1 MDVREFIFFDTSDS
15 ILFTRTDA
23 ESANWQV
30 DELTLTCLF
39 PYVPEKTIRR
49 GMRIAFEDDDGVL
62 QPFEIR
68 KVRNYEPDRYQEITC
83 EHIVISELTDAH
95 TGEHEFTGVAPA
107 SALSTLLAEQPS
119 GLTNEKRWAVGNVT
133 ATDTS
138 SGDISIGSVW
148 QNVRTIETNWNVYIL
163 PRVTWNESGITGRY
177 LDIIPAAG
185 VWHGLRL
192 SIDKN
197 TDEVGVTVD
206 DTEVKTALFG
216 YGGNSY
222 TMKTDNLDKD
232 KEAVTLVGYTW
243 PGKPSGAA
251 INSTLGYIEDTA
263 ATAMYGRN
271 GVPRF
276 GFYQNGD
283 IDDPAV
289 LAQKTWE
296 ALQTTNKPTVTV
308 DCIVKDLYRLGYHD
322 EKIRLHDTVMIDL
335 LPMNDVLQLEI
346 IKLSV
351 DLLDPTGTRPTIGE
365 YVPNII
371 YIQRQ
376 TMERASGG
384 AGGGISGRR
393 GGETESEAK
402 WSEFQ
407 AEFVVNNTIMSYH
420 AVQVDH
426 DNKVLKAAGMDID
439 ASGVITYAE
448 DNVNMIGSK
457 FTQTANRITQEIT
470 DRSNADSGLSS
481 RITQEAGRITTEIT
495 DRTNA
500 DATLQSSIQ
509 QEANRISQIVTAV
522 GSNGEVTAASIITA
536 IDKDTSSV
544 TISANKIDLN
554 GLVTATEFQTALASI
569 DNLVGDLNVVGAVT
583 VGGNLSAGSLSAE
596 SYSDYKVD
604 GTSIGLGNAYKTI
617 SLSGPNA
624 NNEYTLTATTFD
636 GDSVTI
642 GNFNRGGSSVAS
654 LSPIVVTEQT
664 STVNT
669 TPIYTTGQTGTAIP
683 IDVDATAVYNA
694 GVTYGQ
700 GGNPINVEKGSWQF
714 SLFPTGMSCTFSP
727 SAGTGTSASV
737 LIKTSPTIRGL
748 STSSTTAS
756 FNILDGSQDLFIQNA
771 YLMHENDYAY
781 IVSTNSSPSNSNV
794 MARLY
799 VGGGGTP
806 GENRSV
812 SSLGSIILGEN
823 DIGTTTQ
830 QTLVTYSDNTTDTKP
845 IQIDA
850 SAVYLAGQASGS
862 GLVIEQN
869 KDYGTVTSNQTSYTI
884 SPTSGFGVMRS
895 ATFYVD
901 VPPVNRTATG
911 LQDIIRLPATHTGTA
926 VVQNNTVIYNSGDP
940 TNNFPVLIDAS
951 LVYQAG
957 VNYGSQASGYQLT
970 DVRVEGTPNYFRQ
983 VAVPVSTSTVK
994 GIPNSTTALY
1004 KVDSSGSI
1012 YLRGTAVSQTFF
1024 GTLYSLG
1031 PGNTPHSE
1039 GTGSWFLVS
1048 NTNLDSLYRSSS
1060 LKLSLVTSTYTV
1072 TESTRTGYLPD
1083 SSGNITWYTPGRTVS
1098 DTYYVRT

>member
-1 MDVREFIFFDTSDS
+1 MDVRQFIFFNDADE

-95 TGEHEFTGVAPA
+95 TGEHEFTGVTPA
-107 SALSTLLAEQPS
+107 SALSTLLFEQPS
-119 GLTNEKRWAVGNVT
+119 GLNNEKRWAVGNVT

-197 TDEVGVTVD
+197 TDEAGVTVD

-216 YGGNSY
+216 YGGNSF

-263 ATAMYGRN
+263 ATAIYGRN

-283 IDDPAV
+283 ISDQAT

-393 GGETESEAK
+393 GGETEAEAK

-407 AEFVVNNTIMSYH
+407 AEFVVNNAIMSYH

-457 FTQTANRITQEIT
+457 FKQTAGRIDQEII
-470 DRSNADSGLSS
+470 DRSNADTTLQSN
-481 RITQEAGRITTEIT
+481 ITQEAGRIT
-495 DRTNA
+495 
-500 DATLQSSIQ
+500 
-509 QEANRISQIVTAV
+509 QIVTAV
-522 GSNGEVTAASIITA
+522 GTNGEVTAASIITA
-536 IDKDTSSV
+536 IDNDTSSV

-604 GTSIGLGNAYKTI
+604 GESIGLGNVIK
-617 SLSGPNA
+617 SLSLTGPT
-624 NNEYTLTATTFD
+624 NNVYTLTATQLD
-636 GDSVTI
+636 GDTVQI
-642 GNFNRGGSSVAS
+642 GTFSRATS
-654 LSPIVVTEQT
+654 LS
-664 STVNT
+664 
-669 TPIYTTGQTGTAIP
+669 GR
-683 IDVDATAVYNA
+683 
-694 GVTYGQ
+694 
-700 GGNPINVEKGSWQF
+700 W
-714 SLFPTGMSCTFSP
+714 
-727 SAGTGTSASV
+727 
-737 LIKTSPTIRGL
+737 
-748 STSSTTAS
+748 
-756 FNILDGSQDLFIQNA
+756 
-771 YLMHENDYAY
+771 
-781 IVSTNSSPSNSNV
+781 
-794 MARLY
+794 
-799 VGGGGTP
+799 
-806 GENRSV
+806 
-812 SSLGSIILGEN
+812 
-823 DIGTTTQ
+823 
-830 QTLVTYSDNTTDTKP
+830 
-845 IQIDA
+845 
-850 SAVYLAGQASGS
+850 SGR
-862 GLVIEQN
+862 
-869 KDYGTVTSNQTSYTI
+869 Y
-884 SPTSGFGVMRS
+884 
-895 ATFYVD
+895 
-901 VPPVNRTATG
+901 
-911 LQDIIRLPATHTGTA
+911 
-926 VVQNNTVIYNSGDP
+926 
-940 TNNFPVLIDAS
+940 
-951 LVYQAG
+951 
-957 VNYGSQASGYQLT
+957 
-970 DVRVEGTPNYFRQ
+970 
-983 VAVPVSTSTVK
+983 
-994 GIPNSTTALY
+994 
-1004 KVDSSGSI
+1004 
-1012 YLRGTAVSQTFF
+1012 
-1024 GTLYSLG
+1024 
-1031 PGNTPHSE
+1031 
-1039 GTGSWFLVS
+1039 
-1048 NTNLDSLYRSSS
+1048 
-1060 LKLSLVTSTYTV
+1060 YTV
-1072 TESTRTGYLPD
+1072 TATPQNETKTGIVYDGLVPTGSITKNGVNVSRDYIVYSDDGEGNADTIIMQKTVTINAQDVFDDGVASVSVDSVDLESTDIGDVSYDYNPGEVTLVAKHDGVTLGSDIGYLYLTTGNWN
-1083 SSGNITWYTPGRTVS
+1083 SSHKKAVNIRVGGTAGNRIARIWVTAPSPSVGTPYIYNPAQNRICAAVVVNGQ
-1098 DTYYVRT
+1098 TYYGAYHNASDYT

>member
-1 MDVREFIFFDTSDS
+1 MALRQFIFFGQDDKV
-15 ILFTRTDA
+15 LFVRTDA
-23 ESANWQV
+23 EQAGWQV
-30 DELTLTCLF
+30 DEYSLTCLF
-39 PYVPEKTIRR
+39 PYDPNRR
-49 GMRIAFEDDDGVL
+49 IVQGMRIGFEDDSGIL
-62 QPFEIR
+62 QPFEVR
-68 KVRNYEPDRYQEITC
+68 KVKTYEPDNYQELTC
-83 EHIVISELTDAH
+83 EHIAIAELTDYH
-95 TGEHEFTGVAPA
+95 TDESELDNVNPQY
-107 SALSTLLAEQPS
+107 ALSQVLASQPS
-119 GLTNEKRWAVGNVT
+119 TVTLSHRWQIGTVT
-133 ATDTS
+133 ATATS
-138 SGDISIGSVW
+138 SGDIGLGSIW
-148 QNVRTIETNWNVYIL
+148 QNIRNIEKNWNCYII
-163 PRVTWNESGITGRY
+163 PRVTFDSAGITGRY
-177 LDIIPAAG
+177 LDIYPAG
-185 VWHGLRL
+185 GTWQGLRL
-192 SIDKN
+192 SIEKN

-206 DTEVKTALFG
+206 DTNVKTALFG
-216 YGGNSY
+216 YGGQRNDTETYDDPSR
-222 TMKTDNLDKD
+222 TKI
-232 KEAVTLVGYTW
+232 TLVGYSW
-243 PGKPSGAA
+243 PDKPSGAV
-251 INSTLGYIEDTA
+251 ITGGYIEDTA
-263 ATAMYGRN
+263 ATAAYGRN
-271 GVPRF
+271 GQPRF

-283 IDDPAV
+283 ITDQHTLAV
-289 LAQKTWE
+289 KTWE
-296 ALQTTNKPTVTV
+296 ALQATNKPEVTI
-308 DCIVKDLYRLGYHD
+308 DCLIRDLYRMGYHD
-322 EKIRLHDTVMIDL
+322 EPIRLHDTALVELRPTNNI
-335 LPMNDVLQLEI
+335 LQLEI
-346 IKLSV
+346 VKLFV
-351 DLLDPTGTRPTIGE
+351 DLLDPTATRPTIGT
-365 YVPNII
+365 YIPNII

-376 TMERASGG
+376 VAEQANGASGS
-384 AGGGISGRR
+384 ISGRR
-393 GGETESEAK
+393 GDETKTDDE
-402 WSEFQ
+402 WSEFTSGFDYSNLLLHLH
-407 AEFVVNNTIMSYH
+407 AEQIDRSNSIL
-420 AVQVDH
+420 QQ
-426 DNKVLKAAGMDID
+426 AGMSID
-439 ASGVITYAE
+439 AQGVIIYAN
-448 DNVNMIGSK
+448 DNVNNIQSK
-457 FTQTANRITQEIT
+457 IDVQAGRITQEVTDRSSADTTLQSNITQEANRITQ
-470 DRSNADSGLSS
+470 
-481 RITQEAGRITTEIT
+481 
-495 DRTNA
+495 
-500 DATLQSSIQ
+500 
-509 QEANRISQIVTAV
+509 IVTNV
-522 GSNGEVTAASIITA
+522 GADGTVTAASIITA
-536 IDKDTSSV
+536 IDNDTSTV

-669 TPIYTTGQTGTAIP
+669 IPIYTTGQTGTAIP

-714 SLFPTGMSCTFSP
+714 SLFPTGMTCTFSP

-756 FNILDGSQDLFIQNA
+756 FNILDGSQELFIQNA
-771 YLMHENDYAY
+771 YLIHENDYAY

>member
-1 MDVREFIFFDTSDS
+1 
-15 ILFTRTDA
+15 
-23 ESANWQV
+23 
-30 DELTLTCLF
+30 
-39 PYVPEKTIRR
+39 
-49 GMRIAFEDDDGVL
+49 
-62 QPFEIR
+62 
-68 KVRNYEPDRYQEITC
+68 
-83 EHIVISELTDAH
+83 
-95 TGEHEFTGVAPA
+95 
-107 SALSTLLAEQPS
+107 
-119 GLTNEKRWAVGNVT
+119 
-133 ATDTS
+133 
-138 SGDISIGSVW
+138 
-148 QNVRTIETNWNVYIL
+148 
-163 PRVTWNESGITGRY
+163 
-177 LDIIPAAG
+177 
-185 VWHGLRL
+185 
-192 SIDKN
+192 
-197 TDEVGVTVD
+197 
-206 DTEVKTALFG
+206 
-216 YGGNSY
+216 
-222 TMKTDNLDKD
+222 
-232 KEAVTLVGYTW
+232 
-243 PGKPSGAA
+243 
-251 INSTLGYIEDTA
+251 
-263 ATAMYGRN
+263 
-271 GVPRF
+271 
-276 GFYQNGD
+276 
-283 IDDPAV
+283 
-289 LAQKTWE
+289 
-296 ALQTTNKPTVTV
+296 
-308 DCIVKDLYRLGYHD
+308 
-322 EKIRLHDTVMIDL
+322 
-335 LPMNDVLQLEI
+335 
-346 IKLSV
+346 
-351 DLLDPTGTRPTIGE
+351 
-365 YVPNII
+365 
-371 YIQRQ
+371 
-376 TMERASGG
+376 
-384 AGGGISGRR
+384 
-393 GGETESEAK
+393 
-402 WSEFQ
+402 
-407 AEFVVNNTIMSYH
+407 
-420 AVQVDH
+420 
-426 DNKVLKAAGMDID
+426 
-439 ASGVITYAE
+439 
-448 DNVNMIGSK
+448 MIGSK

-470 DRSNADSGLSS
+470 DRSNADQTLTSS
-481 RITQEAGRITTEIT
+481 IQQEAGRIT
-495 DRTNA
+495 
-500 DATLQSSIQ
+500 
-509 QEANRISQIVTAV
+509 QIVKAV
-522 GSNGEVTAASIITA
+522 GENGEVTAASIITSVNNGSSDIKLNANHIQITGNTGILGALEVEGVLVADDIFTSGGVSASETIYSNAVVTNDINVEGNITCQEISAEA
-536 IDKDTSSV
+536 IDLLGGIDVGIAVYTPVVDVDTYDGYRV
-544 TISANKIDLN
+544 N
-554 GLVTATEFQTALASI
+554 GS
-569 DNLVGDLNVVGAVT
+569 
-583 VGGNLSAGSLSAE
+583 
-596 SYSDYKVD
+596 
-604 GTSIGLGNAYKTI
+604 SIGLGDAYKTI